1 MKLITNIV
9 AALVG
14 LAFIAFGLNFW
25 LHFLPTP
32 PPPPAGTPAANFLG
46 ALYGSGYLGFVKG
59 LEVLGGV
66 LLLLPR
72 LRNWGLVIVGAVLV
86 NIAATHHFLFGGLK
100 DPVVIGLILA
110 SLFLLYAG
118 RRGFCCLA
126 CCGSGCCGSG
136 SCGCGCC
143 GGGSC
148 GTSAQSEGCCGGSTS
163 KSSGC
168 CGENK

>member
-9 AALVG
+9 AILVG

-46 ALYGSGYLGFVKG
+46 ALYGSGYLGFIKG
-59 LEVLGGV
+59 FEVLGGF

-72 LRNWGLVIVGAVLV
+72 VRNWGLVIVGAVLV
-86 NIAATHHFLFGGLK
+86 NIAATHHFFFGGLK
-100 DPVVIGLILA
+100 DPTVIGLIVA

-136 SCGCGCC
+136 CC
-143 GGGSC
+143 GSSG
-148 GTSAQSEGCCGGSTS
+148 QSEGCCSTE
-163 KSSGC
+163 KPASSGC
-168 CGENK
+168 CGGK